1 MFCVVNLSEK
11 LTNLKHGQ
19 VVGFAYEVSD
29 IIEGDTEEVNVRKVS
44 TSSTVRSN
52 EFPEHLCYLLA
63 RSEEYLSQT
72 ERTLLQNVLQSYAD
86 VFAKNEFDLE
96 SFTAIEHSI
105 DTGDS
110 RPIKQRLRRTPAC
123 FADEEEKHLNKLL
136 GADVIEPSVYEWAS
150 APVLVRKKDGTLCW
164 CVDYRALNTVTKKD
178 VFPLPLVDEC

>member
-1 MFCVVNLSEK
+1 M
-11 LTNLKHGQ
+11 
-19 VVGFAYEVSD
+19 
-29 IIEGDTEEVNVRKVS
+29 
-44 TSSTVRSN
+44 
-52 EFPEHLCYLLA
+52 LA

-86 VFAKNEFDLE
+86 VFAKNEFDLG

-136 GADVIEPSVYEWAS
+136 GADVIEPSVCVRMGLSTCIGKEKRWNAL
-150 APVLVRKKDGTLCW
+150 LVCR
-164 CVDYRALNTVTKKD
+164 
-178 VFPLPLVDEC
+178 LPSIKHRN